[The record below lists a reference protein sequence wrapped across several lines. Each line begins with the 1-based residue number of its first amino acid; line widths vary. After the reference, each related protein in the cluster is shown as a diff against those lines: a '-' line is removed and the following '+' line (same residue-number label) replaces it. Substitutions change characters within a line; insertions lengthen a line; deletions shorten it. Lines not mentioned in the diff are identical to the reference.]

1 MGDTVNVSSE
11 VYGKTL
17 KTNQIFSAGSKISKR
32 NGVTCKKI
40 LPYLMRQKKDKM
52 KEMETQFSSDSQS
65 PIPSPPRSRPF
76 LNEQTLSI
84 SSNDPESFHCVMGP
98 ILVMAQLFGILP
110 VSGILMPSP
119 LQIKFVKF
127 SIRTIYS
134 AFISGMVLFMA
145 ILSII
150 HMIKIINSA
159 TFEVQGD
166 MVAATSGT
174 IFYANCVMGLI
185 IFFWLSSRWVT
196 LQRDWR
202 SMELFIDSNK
212 MERPKLRWKLYLIAI
227 SILFVALIEH
237 ILSILVHVKKYDW
250 SGKSDNATFPNFL
263 EIYCTSSHAFILE
276 NLKYNLALGIFIFI
290 VSKLATFTWN
300 FTDVFI
306 AMVATGLAE
315 RYKTLNKYVINSIS
329 KHRPIDWSGL
339 REDYATLSFMVK
351 KVDDDISPVILLS
364 FVNNLYFIC
373 LQLLNGLSKSD
384 EGIIGD
390 IYFFESFLFL
400 ISRTMIVT
408 LLTARIH
415 DQSKVILPILFTCST
430 STYDKETE
438 RLLHLLST
446 DNITLTGMRFFSI
459 TRNFLLAVAGAIV
472 TYEVVLLQFN
482 VAMNK

>member
-1 MGDTVNVSSE
+1 
-11 VYGKTL
+11 
-17 KTNQIFSAGSKISKR
+17 
-32 NGVTCKKI
+32 
-40 LPYLMRQKKDKM
+40 MRQKKDKV
-52 KEMETQFSSDSQS
+52 KKMETQFSSNSQ
-65 PIPSPPRSRPF
+65 PPVPNPPRSRPF

-98 ILVMAQLFGILP
+98 VLVMAQLFGILP

-119 LQIKFVKF
+119 LQIEFVKF
-127 SIRTIYS
+127 SVRTIYS
-134 AFISGMVLFMA
+134 VFISGMVLFMA
-145 ILSII
+145 TLSII
-150 HMIKIINSA
+150 HMIKTLDST
-159 TFEVQGD
+159 TFEVQEGI
-166 MVAATSGT
+166 VAATSGA
-174 IFYANCVMGLI
+174 IFYVNCVMGLI
-185 IFFWLSSRWVT
+185 IFFWLSSRWVN

-212 MERPKLRWKLYLIAI
+212 MERPKLRWKLYLIAA

-250 SGKSDNATFPNFL
+250 SGKSDNATFLNFL
-263 EIYCTSSHAFILE
+263 EIYCMSSHAFILE
-276 NLKYNLALGIFIFI
+276 ILLKNFGYFKTLEFLFSVKYNLALGIFIFI

-300 FTDVFI
+300 FTDIFI

-315 RYKTLNKYVINSIS
+315 RYKTLNKYVISSIS
-329 KHRPIDWSGL
+329 KHRPIDWSEL
-339 REDYATLSFMVK
+339 REDYAVLSFMVK
-351 KVDDDISPVILLS
+351 KVDNDISPIIFLS

-373 LQLLNGLSKSD
+373 LQLLKGLSKSNN
-384 EGIIGD
+384 GIISD

-400 ISRTMIVT
+400 IGRTMIVT

-415 DQSKVILPILFTCST
+415 DQSKVILPILFTCSA